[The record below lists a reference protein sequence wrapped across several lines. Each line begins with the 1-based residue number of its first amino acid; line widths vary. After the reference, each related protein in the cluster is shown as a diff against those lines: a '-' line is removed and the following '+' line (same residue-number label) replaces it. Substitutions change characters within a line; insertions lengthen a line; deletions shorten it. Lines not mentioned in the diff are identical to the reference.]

1 MRMIEVLTTNFDAY
15 VHSPLRALITTV
27 GTSAVALNIA
37 DTWQSKLPEWMQS
50 VVSGIMSF
58 PYMSALSY
66 IAVILLVLERYYSF
80 RIKRLEVK
88 KLQQQIKRGE
98 V

>member
-1 MRMIEVLTTNFDAY
+1 MIEVLTTNFDAY

-37 DTWQSKLPEWMQS
+37 DTWQSKLPEWAQS

>member
-27 GTSAVALNIA
+27 GTSAVTLNIA
-37 DTWQSKLPEWMQS
+37 DAWRSKLPEWAQ
-50 VVSGIMSF
+50 VLVDAIMSF
-58 PYMSALSY
+58 PYMSFFS
-66 IAVILLVLERYYSF
+66 AVAVFLLILERVYSL
-80 RIKRLEVK
+80 RIRRLEIQRLK
-88 KLQQQIKRGE
+88 QQIKQGE

>member
-1 MRMIEVLTTNFDAY
+1 MIEVLTTNFDAY

>member
-15 VHSPLRALITTV
+15 VHSPLRALITAV

-88 KLQQQIKRGE
+88 KA
-98 V
+98 

>member
-1 MRMIEVLTTNFDAY
+1 VRMIEVLTTNFDAY

-37 DTWQSKLPEWMQS
+37 DTWQSALPEWMQS
-50 VVSGIMSF
+50 VVNGVMSF

-66 IAVILLVLERYYSF
+66 VAVILLVLERYYSF